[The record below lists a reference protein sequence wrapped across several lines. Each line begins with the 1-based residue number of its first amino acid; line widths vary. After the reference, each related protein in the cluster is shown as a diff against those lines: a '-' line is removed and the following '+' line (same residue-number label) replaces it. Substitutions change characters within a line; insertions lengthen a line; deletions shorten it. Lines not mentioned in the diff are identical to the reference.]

1 MRIAIYEPYPRV
13 CGPMTWTQHLKAGF
27 IALGHHCDVVTFT
40 RSGKPKIMWGEGQMR
55 NGIHWTSK
63 DIDVTAPF
71 RGSRN
76 TMESYDAVILSD
88 VRTVM
93 HDNDAKKEK
102 AYLQADLPDYI
113 SVLKAMERPFTFA
126 LHGNNYP
133 PNEVPYAAQLV
144 ELPNFSGVAVTHS
157 PTSFILSKEIWPHV
171 GWKESPLP
179 YAMVSHPESTEIPHS
194 GPSASKVVG
203 ITGRYITTKGSH
215 VPAVVAA
222 EGYLDHSVKVELHGA
237 CSVSLAASATY
248 KTYEA
253 LHLGKPYTFEGK
265 RHGVIKPGER
275 VETGGDVIRPYTWD
289 VTCPNGTR
297 VSYLGG
303 YEDGLKVCKR
313 LTTHVDLTAANF
325 SDGME
330 YSQFEA
336 IDAGCMQVSVESMWS
351 RDFKGEVVP
360 AVNAWPGEMTLINS
374 SYHRHTIEG
383 IGEAINRTLKLTAKE
398 RREIANFNRRVL
410 DDKHNPAAIA
420 TTFIRALGI

>member
-1 MRIAIYEPYPRV
+1 MRVAIYEPYPRV
-13 CGPMTWTQHLKAGF
+13 CGPMTWTNHLKAGF

-40 RSGKPKIMWGEGQMR
+40 RSGKPKVMWGEGQMR

-63 DIDVTAPF
+63 DIDVTGPF

-76 TMESYDAVILSD
+76 TLSDYDVIILSD

-93 HDNDAKKEK
+93 HDNEAKKGK
-102 AYLQADLPDYI
+102 AYLQADLPDYL
-113 SVLKAMERPFTFA
+113 SVLKATDKPFTFA

-133 PNEVPYAAQLV
+133 PNEVPYAPQLV
-144 ELPNFSGVAVTHS
+144 ELPNFSGMAITHS
-157 PTSFILSKEIWPHV
+157 PTSFILSKELWPHV
-171 GWKESPLP
+171 SWRNSPLP
-179 YAMVSHPESTEIPHS
+179 YQMVSHYESTDVPHDGKS
-194 GPSASKVVG
+194 TSKVVG

-222 EGYLDHSVKVELHGA
+222 EGHITFDTKVELHGA
-237 CSVSLAASATY
+237 CSMSLAASATY

-253 LHLGKPYTFEGK
+253 LHLGKPYTFPGK
-265 RHGVIKPGER
+265 RHGVVKPGER
-275 VETGGDVIRPYTWD
+275 VETGGDVIRPYKWD
-289 VTCPNGTR
+289 VECPGNVK

-313 LTTHVDLTAANF
+313 LTTHVDLTAASF

-351 RDFKGEVVP
+351 DDFQGEVVP
-360 AVNAWPGEMTLINS
+360 SVKSWPGETSLITNAYYRDTL
-374 SYHRHTIEG
+374 RL
-383 IGEAINRTLKLTAKE
+383 IGEAINRTLELDTKK

-410 DDKHNPAAIA
+410 DDKHNPAVVAA
-420 TTFIRALGI
+420 TFLRALGI